1 MPMEKELKTR
11 VGEKIRLCLGDRAR
25 LKSLDPLAGDASTR
39 RYYRAGLAGEDLP
52 PSLVV
57 MVFSGSSLPL
67 SSEELAVFE
76 TPPKELPFL
85 NLHRFLGKLDL
96 RIPALY
102 GHWVDEGI
110 LLLEDLGDQS
120 LWDEVQGLA
129 PDGVARWYERA
140 IDQLLTLQIRGTE
153 QRDDSCMAF
162 GQRFDF
168 RLYRWEFEH
177 FIEYGIEKGE
187 KGTFAGKERELL
199 ARAFDQI
206 SRHLAKQPLFLNHRD
221 YHSWNLMVS
230 GQELVMI
237 DFQDALL
244 APLQYD
250 LASLLNDR
258 DTDRIIRPEMEER
271 LLSYYLDGLAAM
283 GQEKVERDPF
293 LETYRLSTLQRD
305 FKVVG
310 RFVYLE
316 LIKGKSQYKRYIP
329 PTLKRIERNLT
340 RFPGLAEIV
349 PVLAPH
355 FEGMR

>member
-25 LKSLDPLAGDASTR
+25 LKSLDP
-39 RYYRAGLAGEDLP
+39 
-52 PSLVV
+52 

-187 KGTFAGKERELL
+187 KGTFAGKERELFFHKGGKPDIFK
-199 ARAFDQI
+199 A
-206 SRHLAKQPLFLNHRD
+206 
-221 YHSWNLMVS
+221 
-230 GQELVMI
+230 
-237 DFQDALL
+237 
-244 APLQYD
+244 
-250 LASLLNDR
+250 
-258 DTDRIIRPEMEER
+258 
-271 LLSYYLDGLAAM
+271 DG
-283 GQEKVERDPF
+283 V
-293 LETYRLSTLQRD
+293 
-305 FKVVG
+305 
-310 RFVYLE
+310 
-316 LIKGKSQYKRYIP
+316 
-329 PTLKRIERNLT
+329 
-340 RFPGLAEIV
+340 
-349 PVLAPH
+349 
-355 FEGMR
+355 